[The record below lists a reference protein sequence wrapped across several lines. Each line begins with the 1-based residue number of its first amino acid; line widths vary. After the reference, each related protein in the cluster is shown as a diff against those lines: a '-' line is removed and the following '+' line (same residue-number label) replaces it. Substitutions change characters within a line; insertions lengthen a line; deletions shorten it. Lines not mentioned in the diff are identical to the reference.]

1 MLLKGRDRVFPLESV
16 EQALEGLRDVR
27 SAKIVADGAGGIL
40 AVHVVS
46 SSDRSAKQIARDVE
60 SVLVAKLGL
69 AIDHR
74 KISIAQVDEESP
86 QPEAE
91 APVAE
96 PDATALAL
104 GLAAGDERIEFVGVS
119 VAQSQNKAE
128 ARVELSKGGVVSAA
142 AVIGA
147 DASASV
153 LRIVADATLQA
164 VQQFFEDG
172 SLFVVAAVERA
183 TVGGKPVV
191 VVDVKHL
198 AERQEKTLLGACPVN
213 GGDLPRATALATLD
227 AVNRFLRR
235 LTPREPDEFVVGP
248 ALES

>member
-1 MLLKGRDRVFPLESV
+1 VK
-16 EQALEGLRDVR
+16 

-46 SSDRSAKQIARDVE
+46 SSDRVAKQIARDVE

-74 KISIAQVDEESP
+74 KISIAQVDEESAP
-86 QPEAE
+86 PETAAATP
-91 APVAE
+91 APAPDIE
-96 PDATALAL
+96 PEKALPL
-104 GLAAGDERIEFVGVS
+104 RGLAVADRRIEFIGVS
-119 VAQSQNKAE
+119 VAQSQDMAE
-128 ARVELSKGGVVSAA
+128 ARVELAMSGVVSAA
-142 AVIGA
+142 AVGGV

-172 SLFVVAAVERA
+172 GLFAVAAVEQA
-183 TVGGKPVV
+183 TVGGKPVI
-191 VVDVKHL
+191 VVDVSHL

-235 LTPREPDEFVVGP
+235 LTPKVPEEFVVGP